1 LISLDMEEFD
11 ISRMIRAIIII
22 IDVITNVVIAIML
35 ATLRDSITSYIS
47 YSISLFLNVFNS
59 LPIFNNSIANQTLYN
74 AYFVSQIIYVLFGAI
89 PPALGIASCMTKL
102 SSFMTKLLG
111 YWSDFEENPSK
122 AIEFALLFM
131 IGFAIESAL
140 LFISFIFQLII
151 LIAD

>member
-1 LISLDMEEFD
+1 MEEFD

-22 IDVITNVVIAIML
+22 IDMIANVVIAIML
-35 ATLRDSITSYIS
+35 ATLRDSITPYIS

-89 PPALGIASCMTKL
+89 PPALGIASFMTKL

>member
-1 LISLDMEEFD
+1 MEEFD
-11 ISRMIRAIIII
+11 ISRMIRAIIIT
-22 IDVITNVVIAIML
+22 IDVIVNVVIAIML
-35 ATLRDSITSYIS
+35 ATLRDIITPYIS
-47 YSISLFLNVFNS
+47 YGISLFLNVFYS

-74 AYFVSQIIYVLFGAI
+74 AYFVSQIIYILFGPI
-89 PPALGIASCMTKL
+89 LPALGIASLMTKL
-102 SSFMTKLLG
+102 SSLMTKLLG

>member
-1 LISLDMEEFD
+1 MEGFD
-11 ISRMIRAIIII
+11 TSRMIPAII
-22 IDVITNVVIAIML
+22 IDVIVNVVIAIGL
-35 ATLRDSITSYIS
+35 VTLRDIITPYIS
-47 YSISLFLNVFNS
+47 YSISLFLNVFYS

-74 AYFVSQIIYVLFGAI
+74 AYFVSQIIYILFGPI
-89 PPALGIASCMTKL
+89 LPALGIASL
-102 SSFMTKLLG
+102 MTKLLG
-111 YWSDFEENPSK
+111 YWSDFGENPSK